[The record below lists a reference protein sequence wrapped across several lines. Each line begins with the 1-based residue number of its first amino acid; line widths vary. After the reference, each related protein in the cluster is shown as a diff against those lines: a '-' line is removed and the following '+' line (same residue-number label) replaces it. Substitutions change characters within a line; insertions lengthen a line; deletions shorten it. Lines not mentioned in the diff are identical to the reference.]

1 MNNKDTLEY
10 DKQHIWHPY
19 TSTTK
24 PLACYEVKRA
34 NGVYLELADGRQII
48 DGMSSW
54 WATIHGY
61 NNKTLNDAAK
71 KQLDN
76 MSHVMFGGI
85 THKPAVELAKKLIE
99 ISPSKLQKVFFS
111 DSGSVA
117 VEVAMKMALQ
127 YWHSLGKPTK
137 KEFVSLR
144 KGYHGDTWHAM
155 SVCDPETGM
164 HQIFNGVLSKQNF
177 AQAPKCGFY
186 DKYDNQDI
194 KSLEEIVEKKH
205 ANIAAIILEPIVQG
219 AGGMNIYNPQ
229 YLIDAKLLCEKYDIL
244 FIADEIATG
253 FGRTGE
259 LFACNHANIEPDIM
273 CVGKALTGGYLTLA
287 ATLASNKIANTIS
300 SGSPGVFMHGPTF
313 MGNPLACSIA
323 LANIKL
329 LLSYNWKIKIKNI
342 ENQLKE
348 NLYQAKNYNNVSKV
362 RVLGAIGVIE
372 MKNNVDIEKIQKEFV
387 EEGIW
392 VRPFGKLIY
401 IMPPYIITEKEL
413 NILTSSLLKV
423 VRNN

>member
-1 MNNKDTLEY
+1 
-10 DKQHIWHPY
+10 
-19 TSTTK
+19 
-24 PLACYEVKRA
+24 
-34 NGVYLELADGRQII
+34 
-48 DGMSSW
+48 
-54 WATIHGY
+54 
-61 NNKTLNDAAK
+61 
-71 KQLDN
+71 
-76 MSHVMFGGI
+76 
-85 THKPAVELAKKLIE
+85 
-99 ISPSKLQKVFFS
+99 
-111 DSGSVA
+111 
-117 VEVAMKMALQ
+117 
-127 YWHSLGKPTK
+127 
-137 KEFVSLR
+137 
-144 KGYHGDTWHAM
+144 
-155 SVCDPETGM
+155 
-164 HQIFNGVLSKQNF
+164 
-177 AQAPKCGFY
+177 
-186 DKYDNQDI
+186 
-194 KSLEEIVEKKH
+194 
-205 ANIAAIILEPIVQG
+205 
-219 AGGMNIYNPQ
+219 
-229 YLIDAKLLCEKYDIL
+229 
-244 FIADEIATG
+244 
-253 FGRTGE
+253 
-259 LFACNHANIEPDIM
+259 M